1 MKEGDRNTHFFHVRD
16 TSRRKK
22 NSIER
27 LKDLNRCWK
36 DNNADICAIAREY
49 FHNLFESTLS
59 PYEVLNLDYID
70 NCISDNMKERLT
82 KDFTDK
88 EIVEPF
94 NQMDPR
100 KAPEI
105 DGLSGCLFEEN
116 WKVVGTD
123 VFKLWHEVLEATEM

>member
-1 MKEGDRNTHFFHVRD
+1 MGAKWLKEGDGNTRFFHVRA

-27 LKDLNRCWK
+27 LKDLNGCWK
-36 DNNADICAIAREY
+36 DKNTDICAIAREY

-70 NCISDNMKERLT
+70 NCISDDMNERLT
-82 KDFTDK
+82 KEFTDK
-88 EIVEPF
+88 EIVEAF

-100 KAPEI
+100 KEP
-105 DGLSGCLFEEN
+105 GLTVPRGDFKGKLGGGGSGCR
-116 WKVVGTD
+116 
-123 VFKLWHEVLEATEM
+123 